1 MFAPKLQFTV
11 HKKKDNAR
19 AGTILLNGVVLPTP
33 VFMPVGTK
41 ASIK

>member
-1 MFAPKLQFTV
+1 MFSPKLQFTV
-11 HKKKDNAR
+11 HKKQGNAR
-19 AGTILLNGVVLPTP
+19 AGTILLNGIQVPTP